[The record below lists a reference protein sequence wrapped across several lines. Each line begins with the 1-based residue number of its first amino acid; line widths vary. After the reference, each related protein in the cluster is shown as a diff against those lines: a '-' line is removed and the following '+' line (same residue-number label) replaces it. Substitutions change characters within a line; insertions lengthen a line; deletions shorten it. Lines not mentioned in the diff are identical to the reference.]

1 LAVSCRGAAR
11 RAVALLAIAALLG
24 ACRGETRR
32 APPAT
37 YVVRPG
43 DTLYAIS
50 WRHGLDYHEVA
61 QLNGI
66 GPDYRIDV
74 GQVLRL
80 AAGVTVPAPASAHAG
95 PAAPAPPAVAAFPAP
110 LPVTPAP
117 HWLWPADGR
126 AGPTVRQPNGG
137 LGLEIQGSAG
147 AEVRAAAAGRVV
159 YTGAGLRGY
168 GSLVII
174 KHDEAWLSAYGY
186 NRELAVR
193 EGDNVRAGQRIA
205 AMGEAPSHR
214 PALYFEIRLNGRP
227 VDPASALPRR

>member
-1 LAVSCRGAAR
+1 MPGGARAAALA
-11 RAVALLAIAALLG
+11 LAALLG
-24 ACRGETRR
+24 ACGGEGRR
-32 APPAT
+32 PVAAT

-50 WRHGLDYHEVA
+50 WRHGLDYHELA
-61 QLNGI
+61 RLNGI

-80 AAGVTVPAPASAHAG
+80 SGAA
-95 PAAPAPPAVAAFPAP
+95 AAPAPGAASHAPRPAP
-110 LPVTPAP
+110 PPATLPVTPAP
-117 HWLWPADGR
+117 RWVWPADGE
-126 AGPTVRQPNGG
+126 AGPTVHQPNGG
-137 LGLEIQGSAG
+137 LGLEINGVPG

-186 NRELAVR
+186 NRELSVR
-193 EGDNVRAGQRIA
+193 EGESVRAGQAIA
-205 AMGEAPSHR
+205 RMGEAPNHR
-214 PALYFEIRLNGRP
+214 AALYFEIRLNGRP
-227 VDPASALPRR
+227 VDPAAALPRR

>member
-1 LAVSCRGAAR
+1 VAAGRLARLVAALAVACLAAC
-11 RAVALLAIAALLG
+11 G
-24 ACRGETRR
+24 GGSRR

-61 QLNGI
+61 RLNGI

-80 AAGVTVPAPASAHAG
+80 SAAATAVAAAPR
-95 PAAPAPPAVAAFPAP
+95 PAAPAPTPPAP

-117 HWLWPADGR
+117 HWQWPADGA
-126 AGPTVRQPNGG
+126 AGPSVHQPNGG
-137 LGLEIQGSAG
+137 MGLEIAG
-147 AEVRAAAAGRVV
+147 HPGDAVRAAAAGRVV
-159 YTGAGLRGY
+159 YTGSGLRGY

-174 KHDEAWLSAYGY
+174 KHDEAWLTAYGY
-186 NRELAVR
+186 NRELAVH
-193 EGDNVRAGQRIA
+193 EGDSVRAGQRIA
-205 AMGEAPSHR
+205 AMGESPTHR
-214 PALYFEIRLNGRP
+214 AALYFEIRLNGRP
-227 VDPASALPRR
+227 VDPAGALPPR

>member
-1 LAVSCRGAAR
+1 LAVACRRAAR
-11 RAVALLAIAALLG
+11 RAAALLG
-24 ACRGETRR
+24 LATLLAGCGGESRR
-32 APPAT
+32 TPPSS
-37 YVVRPG
+37 YVVKAG

-50 WRHGLDYHEVA
+50 WRHGLDYHELA
-61 QLNGI
+61 RLNGI

-80 AAGVTVPAPASAHAG
+80 SAAAPVTAHAA
-95 PAAPAPPAVAAFPAP
+95 PAAPAAAPPATAAFPAP

-117 HWLWPADGR
+117 RWLWPADGR

-137 LGLEIQGSAG
+137 LGLEIEGSAG

-186 NRELAVR
+186 NRELAVH
-193 EGDNVRAGQRIA
+193 EGDSVRAGQRIA
-205 AMGEAPSHR
+205 AMGAGPSHR

-227 VDPASALPRR
+227 VDPATSLPRR